1 MVAVATAP
9 VKTGPAS
16 SSTEC
21 LIPHRLGSRWTTS
34 WTDPAGFEARDDKES
49 VSVRMWGRGKKPKT
63 NPKAALDNSSD
74 EDNRRWT
81 SPATAPLSERRH
93 SFGDTQSPPKK
104 KRYSFMPARLAP
116 APPPEAP
123 GAESA
128 EAAHASALAKL
139 TGSPSTVAASHGETK
154 KRRFSLKSLPAR
166 PPTPE
171 PLPPPPLLS
180 LKDVKGGM
188 SFASD
193 SGKRGWGEYDE
204 FGAVN
209 HTKPNT
215 QDGDGDVTPP
225 KANPF
230 DGGFTPVS
238 PNLGEERRAKRL
250 SRHAT
255 GERTLP
261 PRLPAPADMIAANP
275 DLGLA
280 NDQRVANPGLAN
292 DQRVARHRSAPVGRP
307 VTRTLR
313 RKPPPKADEELLQN
327 ESGHGTQTTPP
338 SAPATVARA
347 SSTAAPASRGAAST
361 AIPNAV
367 AVHAST
373 NGPAVPAVAVAG
385 AAAAATFGAAAFA
398 IKPAANTNTNTPPAA
413 VGAAAFR
420 SEPVPAPPGAVDT
433 PRDVDAV
440 STSPEAPAA
449 TLTAT
454 PVSATS
460 AAPEA
465 PVATLTATQIS
476 ATVTPRDASLTAE
489 SIPVAVA
496 AAPAALPTPEA
507 QHESV
512 AAHTERV
519 ISPESPTPQ
528 SAATQAGSTQAH
540 VRQSSVSTAESM
552 HTAHSDSSAA
562 VTAPTSPIDATFAP
576 PSTGHTPQP
585 PTSSGW
591 PIFPVVPV
599 TSMPPRSTPASPT
612 LPTEDDVATP
622 RAQADTLTP
631 RAIPHAL
638 AVQDSTLV
646 PQPSTEI
653 APAPTTVAAH
663 MALASAVDTPP
674 RKVLAISPPR
684 RRPIPAA
691 WQSQQSLLVPEEER
705 PSSTTPPATAES
717 GIFPQHR
724 DEFVDAPGPEGFA
737 APTAT
742 HVAAV
747 RVATVAAGVATV
759 GAVAAHSKTS
769 SMSSTSTDRIRPSDI
784 AQIPPFSPP
793 RRAVAPMP
801 SEYAYDR
808 PATHARAA
816 ESLRAR
822 HGLSPEPPEEARHL
836 RVSAYGVPELDFTR
850 TPPPEREHDDE
861 PAETEAHGRSSSE
874 REVLQTPALGEAAL
888 SMSSHSG
895 YAQSQY
901 IQPPWPRS
909 RGHSRAS
916 STSRSTTS
924 AASAAPPSVSAFTD
938 RLPRS
943 GHDDGDGDGVEG
955 LLSAQHTGTT
965 KGRESDTP
973 TVESSPRAPS
983 WIDYARPPKVLELEA
998 AVAAAAAAS
1007 TKPFPNP
1014 DQRLFQQDKEME
1026 VARDLDASTTRES
1039 PDRATRES
1047 RRHGLV
1053 SMDGRA
1059 TNSNANGHGS
1069 GREPSLSLQPV
1080 FHAPPPPLH
1089 SPSAPV
1095 PPPKDHFG
1103 TYPSGHTYATGGPS
1117 VDAASHHDSVGR
1129 SPRPQTADTP
1139 DTAPRPF
1146 GSLGRSSRPNTSGG
1160 IASSHPFNSLRSTM
1174 PTTQDPVVHSS
1185 QAGAGTDAARTTS
1198 TDRVTP
1204 PTHRATSP
1212 FNAAQW
1218 AKLQPINSAHAS
1230 ALSRLEGTSAET
1242 YSLAHEAHPHP
1253 PPPFPGPRATSPE
1266 PRKRFSFRSTG
1277 GSLRE
1282 KKKKRFSLLPESKTA
1297 LDISAPVPASE
1308 VPLAADAW
1316 PAGGVGSRLSG
1327 IVQTP
1332 LPPTPAV
1339 SSMSVGTPA
1348 KLSVHPDTSRHHHNA
1363 PDIPER
1369 PTSAASRRSR
1379 RWSFKPS
1386 KKARGPD
1393 VDAPPVPALPPVL
1406 PLPSSFEEAK
1416 DMSLSESPL
1425 KAATQRPI
1433 PVQHQVEVDESKRKK
1448 GGKFMRTLR
1457 GLFKH

>member
-1 MVAVATAP
+1 MAAIPMVAVATAP

-21 LIPHRLGSRWTTS
+21 LIPRRLGSRWTTS
-34 WTDPAGFEARDDKES
+34 WTDPAGFDARDDKES
-49 VSVRMWGRGKKPKT
+49 VSVRMWGRGKKPQT
-63 NPKAALDNSSD
+63 NSNKAMLDDNSSD
-74 EDNRRWT
+74 EEKRRWT

-93 SFGDTQSPPKK
+93 TFGETQSSPKK

-123 GAESA
+123 GAENA
-128 EAAHASALAKL
+128 EVAHASALAKL
-139 TGSPSTVAASHGETK
+139 TGSPSSTITSLGETK

-171 PLPPPPLLS
+171 PLPPAPLLS

-193 SGKRGWGEYDE
+193 SKSKGKRGWGEYDE

-209 HTKPNT
+209 HTKPNI
-215 QDGDGDVTPP
+215 QDGDVTPP

-250 SRHAT
+250 SRHVT
-255 GERTLP
+255 GERTVP
-261 PRLPAPADMIAANP
+261 PRLPAPADMIAASP
-275 DLGLA
+275 SLTG
-280 NDQRVANPGLAN
+280 DQRA
-292 DQRVARHRSAPVGRP
+292 ARHRSAPVGRP
-307 VTRTLR
+307 VARTLR

-327 ESGHGTQTTPP
+327 ESGHSSPP
-338 SAPATVARA
+338 AAVARA
-347 SSTAAPASRGAAST
+347 SSTTAAPASRVAAS
-361 AIPNAV
+361 AIPNGV

-373 NGPAVPAVAVAG
+373 NGPAVPAVAG
-385 AAAAATFGAAAFA
+385 AAAAAATLGAAAFT
-398 IKPAANTNTNTPPAA
+398 IKPAA
-413 VGAAAFR
+413 VGATAFR
-420 SEPVPAPPGAVDT
+420 SEPVPPPPEAVDT
-433 PRDVDAV
+433 PRVDAA
-440 STSPEAPAA
+440 ST
-449 TLTAT
+449 
-454 PVSATS
+454 
-460 AAPEA
+460 APEA
-465 PVATLTATQIS
+465 PVSTPTTTPV

-496 AAPAALPTPEA
+496 SPAALPTLPEV

-512 AAHTERV
+512 PAHTDRV
-519 ISPESPTPQ
+519 IPSPESPTQ
-528 SAATQAGSTQAH
+528 SVTTQATGPSSAPAH
-540 VRQSSVSTAESM
+540 VRQSSISTAESM

-562 VTAPTSPIDATFAP
+562 VTAPSSPIDATFLPA
-576 PSTGHTPQP
+576 TAYTPQS
-585 PTSSGW
+585 PTSGW

-599 TSMPPRSTPASPT
+599 TSMPPRSTQASPLSPVSPT
-612 LPTEDDVATP
+612 FSTEDDVATP
-622 RAQADTLTP
+622 RAQNDIVTP
-631 RAIPHAL
+631 RAIHTPT
-638 AVQDSTLV
+638 VQDNAL

-653 APAPTTVAAH
+653 SPAPTTVAAH
-663 MALASAVDTPP
+663 VALTSAVDTPP
-674 RKVLAISPPR
+674 RKALAISPPR

-724 DEFVDAPGPEGFA
+724 EEFVDARGPEGFA

-742 HVAAV
+742 HGAAV
-747 RVATVAAGVATV
+747 VVGVATL
-759 GAVAAHSKTS
+759 GTVATHSKTS
-769 SMSSTSTDRIRPSDI
+769 SMSSTDSKIRIRPSDI
-784 AQIPPFSPP
+784 AQIPPYSPP

-850 TPPPEREHDDE
+850 TPPPERERDDE
-861 PAETEAHGRSSSE
+861 PAEMEAQGRSSSE

-888 SMSSHSG
+888 SINNH

-901 IQPPWPRS
+901 IQPAWPRS

-916 STSRSTTS
+916 SASRSTTS

-943 GHDDGDGDGVEG
+943 GYDDGDGDGVEG
-955 LLSAQHTGTT
+955 LLTAQHTGTT

-998 AVAAAAAAS
+998 AVAAAAAAA
-1007 TKPFPNP
+1007 TKVFPNS

-1026 VARDLDASTTRES
+1026 VARDLDASTTRGS
-1039 PDRATRES
+1039 PERAARES

-1053 SMDGRA
+1053 SMNGHA
-1059 TNSNANGHGS
+1059 TNSNANGNGS
-1069 GREPSLSLQPV
+1069 GREPPLALQPV

-1103 TYPSGHTYATGGPS
+1103 TYPSGHTYATGLRS
-1117 VDAASHHDSVGR
+1117 VDASSHQDSVGR
-1129 SPRPQTADTP
+1129 SSRPQTADTP
-1139 DTAPRPF
+1139 DTPSRPF

-1174 PTTQDPVVHSS
+1174 QTTQDTSVGPVGNSS
-1185 QAGAGTDAARTTS
+1185 FTTS
-1198 TDRVTP
+1198 IDRAAS

-1218 AKLQPINSAHAS
+1218 AKLQPINTAHAS

-1242 YSLAHEAHPHP
+1242 YSLAHEVHPHP
-1253 PPPFPGPRATSPE
+1253 PPSFPGPRATSPE

-1297 LDISAPVPASE
+1297 LGISAPVPASD
-1308 VPLAADAW
+1308 VPLPADAW

-1327 IVQTP
+1327 IAQTP
-1332 LPPTPAV
+1332 LPPTPDV
-1339 SSMSVGTPA
+1339 SSMAVGTPA
-1348 KLSVHPDTSRHHHNA
+1348 KLSLHPDTSRHHHNA

-1379 RWSFKPS
+1379 RWSFKPN

-1416 DMSLSESPL
+1416 DMSLSESRP
-1425 KAATQRPI
+1425 KAAAQRPI
-1433 PVQHQVEVDESKRKK
+1433 PVQNQVEVDESKRKK